1 MIRTLSIGTHRL
13 PATPI
18 FAALTA
24 LVVLGGM
31 VALERSS
38 GAAMVVT
45 AVTLDLVIVIPGLH
59 YLLLV
64 RGRGLPAISLIPVFR
79 LSLAAAGYILPTDQR
94 ELYDLLAPLARP
106 AELVMAGYVL
116 YRFHLGWRSLR
127 AADTADVL
135 DRHRIGVRAMLPP
148 TVPSIDRAAAAIAF
162 EAALVWFATR
172 SWRSRPQL
180 PAGATA
186 FTGHQRS
193 GYAGVMVALL
203 LVLTVEVV
211 AVHLLVS
218 LWSPTAAWI
227 LTGLGIYGAV
237 WLVGDLQ
244 AVRLRPSWVD
254 DEWLCT
260 RVGLRWALTVPLS
273 DVKRVRLLASG
284 ETVEDALRLSLPNA
298 RRVLIELHVPA
309 TAVGMYGFQKTAAAI
324 ELGVDDPEEFLLAL
338 ETAR

>member
-1 MIRTLSIGTHRL
+1 
-13 PATPI
+13 
-18 FAALTA
+18 
-24 LVVLGGM
+24 
-31 VALERSS
+31 
-38 GAAMVVT
+38 
-45 AVTLDLVIVIPGLH
+45 
-59 YLLLV
+59 
-64 RGRGLPAISLIPVFR
+64 
-79 LSLAAAGYILPTDQR
+79 
-94 ELYDLLAPLARP
+94 
-106 AELVMAGYVL
+106 
-116 YRFHLGWRSLR
+116 
-127 AADTADVL
+127 
-135 DRHRIGVRAMLPP
+135 
-148 TVPSIDRAAAAIAF
+148 
-162 EAALVWFATR
+162 
-172 SWRSRPQL
+172 
-180 PAGATA
+180 
-186 FTGHQRS
+186 
-193 GYAGVMVALL
+193 
-203 LVLTVEVV
+203 V